1 VSEEIVNCSEW
12 YKDVQYKDAKNFIRE
27 NINAA
32 SRSFVAIGYYLKYIR
47 DKKLYEQD
55 GYQNIWEFA
64 QAEFG
69 ISKSSASRFM
79 AINDRFSVDG
89 NSPIL
94 QDRYKDFSSS
104 KLSEMLTMIDEQLE
118 QVTVTTTV
126 AEIREIKNPD
136 KVVATS
142 QQEPEKIA
150 PAQFNAESEKSKS
163 TLNAAEI
170 LDMIMNQP
178 ESHLAFLIKR
188 LSESISTAGI
198 KSAINDFMIFHT
210 NKGQKIKSAD
220 YLHDYGHMFYGQYGK
235 PFEKVKL
242 HWDKS
247 NVMISADE
255 FMELYLKYISLPE
268 EPKHEENKIVTET
281 KIVND
286 HPEVVDNEPEI
297 INDVDESVTT
307 EVVEAEIIEEKPV
320 ETKPYHSAEYY
331 LREAIRNEEKQIEA
345 MRDYWKEYQPD
356 TLLKH
361 ETILRALKS
370 YLADINSEQN
380 PPEQIQPELPIL
392 RNNDQRAAWIDAFET
407 WPIWID
413 TKETEERYYRYD
425 LPDGNSIV
433 VKVYYTRLFDYK
445 STGLKYEERFKDGWG
460 DEEYYLLEPNKHFKQ
475 CRTNRSYLIDY
486 LKELQ
491 RKKGDAYAAGNS

>member
-1 VSEEIVNCSEW
+1 MSEDIINSSEW
-12 YKDVQYKDAKNFIRE
+12 YKDVQYKDAKNFIKE

-104 KLSEMLTMIDEQLE
+104 KLSEMLTMTDEQLE

-142 QQEPEKIA
+142 QQE
-150 PAQFNAESEKSKS
+150 
-163 TLNAAEI
+163 
-170 LDMIMNQP
+170 
-178 ESHLAFLIKR
+178 
-188 LSESISTAGI
+188 
-198 KSAINDFMIFHT
+198 
-210 NKGQKIKSAD
+210 
-220 YLHDYGHMFYGQYGK
+220 
-235 PFEKVKL
+235 
-242 HWDKS
+242 
-247 NVMISADE
+247 
-255 FMELYLKYISLPE
+255 
-268 EPKHEENKIVTET
+268 
-281 KIVND
+281 
-286 HPEVVDNEPEI
+286 
-297 INDVDESVTT
+297 
-307 EVVEAEIIEEKPV
+307 AEIIEEKPV

-331 LREAIRNEEKQIEA
+331 LRETIRNEEKQIEA